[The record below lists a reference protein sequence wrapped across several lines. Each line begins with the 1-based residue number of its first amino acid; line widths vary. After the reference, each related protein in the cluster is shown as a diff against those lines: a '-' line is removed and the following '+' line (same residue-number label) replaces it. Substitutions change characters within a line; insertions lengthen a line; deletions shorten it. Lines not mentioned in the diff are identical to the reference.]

1 MKINEIDLYL
11 YIYKLLGVSPYIMMK
26 LCKLN
31 EDFTILHKKNSED
44 IYLILEDSEAAKV
57 VEAKDKVSKNLNSLI
72 SDAKIHFEE
81 VLQKEIKWTH
91 ILRDDYPRKLL
102 NIVDPPTFLYYKGHL
117 PFEFLPVVSV
127 IGARECSEYGEQ
139 TARKLA
145 TELAERGVQIVS
157 GMARGIDGIAQNS
170 AIEAKGNTYAILG
183 SGPDIIYPRENNW
196 LYWKIAAHGGII
208 SEYVPG
214 TKPEKFRF
222 PARNRIIS
230 GIADIVLVVE
240 ARKKSGTFITVT
252 QALEQGKEVFAVPG
266 RINDALSEGC
276 NELLFSGA
284 GVAYNSS
291 VIIDSLLAMGYT
303 LETDFEANT
312 YKKKNCYR
320 NERIS
325 QKIIEALKDN
335 PKTPDELLEALERKI
350 SLEELYEVLTDMQI
364 DGAVEKRGGRYCL
377 IKW

>member
-1 MKINEIDLYL
+1 MRVNENDLFL
-11 YIYKLLGVSPYIMMK
+11 YIYSLLGVSPATIYE

-31 EDFTILHKKNSED
+31 VDFTKLHETDSAS
-44 IYLILEDSEAAKV
+44 IYLMLDEKDALKV
-57 VEAKDKVSKNLNSLI
+57 LTAKDKIANNFNSLI
-72 SDAKIHFEE
+72 SDAKIHFADTIK
-81 VLQKEIKWTH
+81 KEIKWTNL
-91 ILRDDYPRKLL
+91 LRDDYPRRLL

-117 PFEFLPVVSV
+117 PFEFLPIVSI
-127 IGARECSEYGEQ
+127 IGARECSMYGEE
-139 TARKLA
+139 TAKILA

-170 AIEAKGNTYAILG
+170 AIEAKGNTYGILG

-196 LYWKIAAHGGII
+196 LYWKIVAHGGIL

-214 TKPEKFRF
+214 TKPEKYRF

-284 GVAYNSS
+284 GVACNSS
-291 VIIDSLLAMGYT
+291 AIIDSLLAMGYT

-325 QKIIEALKDN
+325 QKIICALKDN

-350 SLEELYEVLTDMQI
+350 GLEELYEVLTDMQI